1 MFKCKKPH
9 TRIIDCNC
17 WKICIIFILF
27 FSVFRGREEDESNIQ
42 MQETNSSQP
51 VLENLS
57 GHSVSST
64 TPHNHSNQEESMI
77 CSSSG
82 EHGKE
87 MEQGLSVGEK
97 SKQVINVNEQGD
109 NEKTAFSRPMQQQFL
124 VQSAVSVQSK
134 LNKRVPQTSPMMPK
148 SYLPSL
154 EEMRVKVAVPVK
166 KPTQKFFT
174 ENR

>member
-1 MFKCKKPH
+1 MYHF
-9 TRIIDCNC
+9 
-17 WKICIIFILF
+17 FF

-87 MEQGLSVGEK
+87 TEQGLSVGEK

-124 VQSAVSVQSK
+124 VQSAVPVQSK

-166 KPTQKFFT
+166 KSTQKFFT